1 MFEQRSNIFS
11 FCRFAAAAC
20 LAVLAGCAGRGHV
33 ADSGSTVAAPA
44 APAAPASLK
53 IPVGFAATAG
63 SARVSLT
70 WSASSSASSYHVK
83 RATVSGGPYTQIGAP
98 TSTTYTDSALTN
110 GTRYYYV
117 VSALD
122 PAGESANSAQV
133 SAVPAAPAAPR
144 AIPTAPTGLSAAKGS
159 GQVTLSWSA
168 SSGAI
173 SYHVKRGAASDGPYT
188 QVGAPTS
195 ASYTDATVTNGTT
208 YFYVVSAVNS
218 AGESANSAP
227 VSTAPSVPPVQGT
240 PPALVPGVWTNITPP
255 APGLSSTYGTAE
267 IEIDP
272 NNHAVLYAAVDQN
285 GLWKST
291 NYGSTWVQLGK
302 PPAVAASPANNY
314 TTPYLDS
321 PIEVRIDPNDSTHL
335 IATQGVRGTA
345 LGFWVSHNSGATWTM
360 PTGFYTFAA
369 TTTEDVTQMAV
380 DPSNFN
386 HILVGSHSAWP
397 GLHNAGIM
405 ETTDG
410 GNTWVA
416 HPPLSSWSSGSLALN
431 FLYDIPSGQ
440 GNSNTWLVGD
450 WVSDGMWRTTD
461 GGKTFTQV
469 TSYTAAHGGGSIW
482 YASDGTIY
490 AGSTPFPV
498 YSKDNGLTW
507 AQVHS
512 TGLAYSYYYSVV
524 GDGNTLYTMPSSPII
539 GGYLTGPFLVTSE
552 STGTTSAWSAYQG
565 STQTFNNG
573 PFVMRYDPT
582 NGLMYS
588 ANWGNG
594 LWVLKVI
601 KP

>member
-1 MFEQRSNIFS
+1 MFEQRSNIFPFS
-11 FCRFAAAAC
+11 RFVAAAC
-20 LAVLAGCAGRGHV
+20 LAVLAGCAGRGSV
-33 ADSGSTVAAPA
+33 ADSGSAVAS
-44 APAAPASLK
+44 PAAPASLQ
-53 IPVGFAATAG
+53 IPIGFAATAG
-63 SARVSLT
+63 NARVSLQ
-70 WSASSSASSYHVK
+70 WSASSNASSYHVK

-122 PAGESANSAQV
+122 SAGESANSAQV
-133 SAVPAAPAAPR
+133 SAAPVASAAPL
-144 AIPTAPTGLSAAKGS
+144 AIPTAPTSLSAANGS

-168 SSGAI
+168 SSGAT

-208 YFYVVSAVNS
+208 YYYVVSAVNS
-218 AGESANSAP
+218 VGESANSAP
-227 VSTAPSVPPVQGT
+227 VSTAPSASPVQGT

-255 APGLSSTYGTAE
+255 APGLSSTYGIAE
-267 IEIDP
+267 MEIDP
-272 NNHAVLYAAVDQN
+272 NNHAVLYAAADVN

-314 TTPYLDS
+314 TTPFLDS
-321 PIEVRIDPNDSTHL
+321 PIEVRVDPLDSTHL

-369 TTTEDVTQMAV
+369 TTTEDVTQLAV

-386 HILVGSHSAWP
+386 HILVVSHSPWP

-416 HPPLSSWSSGSLALN
+416 HPPISSWSSGSLALN

-507 AQVHS
+507 GQVHS

-539 GGYLTGPFLVTSE
+539 GGYVTGPFLVTSE

-565 STQTFNNG
+565 SAQTFNNG